1 MENIEM
7 RVLALGSNRRRGVL
21 PGLAFLAPAALLAG
35 QVLAAGA
42 PQTVKVVLAD
52 SDVEHMTLQVDRTR
66 LQPGKVT
73 FEVTNRSQDQFH
85 EMLVLR
91 TDAAGQPLPYD
102 AKDEKVIEE
111 NTQDL
116 GEVSDLDPGKGG
128 TLTLDLQSGHYILI
142 CNQPGHFMHG
152 MKADLTVSD

>member
-1 MENIEM
+1 MENDDM
-7 RVLALGSNRRRGVL
+7 RMLALGSNGRRGAL
-21 PGLAFLAPAALLAG
+21 LGAALLAPVLLLAG
-35 QVLAAGA
+35 PVLAAGA
-42 PQTVKVVLAD
+42 PQTVKVVLTD

-73 FEVTNRSQDQFH
+73 FEVTNASQDQVH

-91 TDAAGQPLPYD
+91 TDSAGQPLPYD

-116 GEVSDLDPGKGG
+116 GEVADLDPGKGG
-128 TLTLDLQSGHYILI
+128 TLTLDLQPGHYILI

-152 MKADLTVSD
+152 MKADLVVAN

>member
-1 MENIEM
+1 M
-7 RVLALGSNRRRGVL
+7 RMRALGSNSRRRVL
-21 PGLAFLAPAALLAG
+21 PGLAFLGLAVLLAG

-42 PQTVKVVLAD
+42 PQTVKVVLSD

-73 FEVTNRSQDQFH
+73 FEVTNQSQDQIH

-91 TDAAGQPLPYD
+91 RDSAGQPLPYD
-102 AKDEKVIEE
+102 AKDEKVIEA

-116 GEVSDLDPGKGG
+116 GEVADLDPGKGG
-128 TLTLDLQSGHYILI
+128 TLTLDLQPGHYILI

-152 MKADLTVSD
+152 MKADLTVAD

>member
-1 MENIEM
+1 M
-7 RVLALGSNRRRGVL
+7 LALSSNGRRGAL
-21 PGLAFLAPAALLAG
+21 LGAALLAPALLLAG
-35 QVLAAGA
+35 PVLAAGA

-66 LQPGKVT
+66 LKPGKVT
-73 FEVTNRSQDQFH
+73 FDVTNASQDQIH

-91 TDAAGQPLPYD
+91 TDSVGQPLPYD
-102 AKDEKVIEE
+102 AKDEKVVEE

-116 GEVSDLDPGKGG
+116 GEVADLDPGKGG
-128 TLTLDLQSGHYILI
+128 TLTLDLRPGHYLLI

-152 MKADLTVSD
+152 MKADLTVAD

>member
-1 MENIEM
+1 M
-7 RVLALGSNRRRGVL
+7 RKLALDPNGRRGAL
-21 PGLAFLAPAALLAG
+21 LGLALVASALPLAG

-42 PQTVKVVLAD
+42 PQTVKVVLTDTDAD
-52 SDVEHMTLQVDRTR
+52 HMTLQVDRT
-66 LQPGKVT
+66 QVKAGKIT
-73 FEVTNRSQDQFH
+73 FDVTNASSDQVH

-91 TDAAGQPLPYD
+91 TDAASQPLPYD

-116 GEVSDLDPGKGG
+116 GEVADLDPGKGG
-128 TLTLDLQSGHYILI
+128 TLTLDLQPGHYVLL

-152 MKADLTVSD
+152 MKADLAVAD

>member
-1 MENIEM
+1 MHKL
-7 RVLALGSNRRRGVL
+7 VLGLALAAPVL
-21 PGLAFLAPAALLAG
+21 LLAAAAG
-35 QVLAAGA
+35 AAGA
-42 PQTVKVVLAD
+42 PQTVKVVLTD
-52 SDVEHMTLQVDRTR
+52 SDAEHMTLQVDRSR
-66 LQPGKVT
+66 LKAGQVT
-73 FEVTNRSQDQFH
+73 FDVVNQSQDTIH

-116 GEVSDLDPGKGG
+116 GEVADLDPGKGG
-128 TLTLDLQSGHYILI
+128 TLTLDLQPGHYLLI

-152 MKADLTVSD
+152 MKADLTVAN

>member
-1 MENIEM
+1 MRM
-7 RVLALGSNRRRGVL
+7 RVLGSNARRRVL
-21 PGLAFLAPAALLAG
+21 PGLVLLGLAVLLAG

-42 PQTVKVVLAD
+42 PQTVKVVLGD

-73 FEVTNRSQDQFH
+73 FEVTNQSQDQIH

-102 AKDEKVIEE
+102 ARNEKVIEE

-116 GEVSDLDPGKGG
+116 GEVADLDPGKGG
-128 TLTLDLQSGHYILI
+128 TLTLDLQPGHYILI

-152 MKADLTVSD
+152 MKADLTVAD